1 MPKSSHI
8 TSRTLLCKT
17 KKLVSMSLKR
27 PASRKLQ
34 KLSPLTSS
42 SDTAEMPRRCSS
54 LRLRSKTKQSGKS
67 GTQHRSLQRQTWA
80 SITGSS
86 VLLATLKGLPRIRKI
101 SPTMVTNL
109 ILTRK
114 LSAKSL
120 PMNFANLTCPPST
133 STFHRAR
140 LRRASLRQSRR
151 QMKWRRLSSGKR
163 KLIKFSLASAAS
175 SQTSPSEASSSTTR
189 QRIKVV

>member
-34 KLSPLTSS
+34 KLSHLTSS
-42 SDTAEMPRRCSS
+42 SATAEIPRRCS

-120 PMNFANLTCPPST
+120 PMNFANLTCPLST

-140 LRRASLRQSRR
+140 LRRASLRQNLR

-175 SQTSPSEASSSTTR
+175 SQTSPLEASSSTTR
-189 QRIKVV
+189 QRIKAV